1 LAAEKE
7 HKIAKCNLG
16 IYYQNGDGVEKYEIK
31 AFECFKRSAEKE
43 YVEAQFQLGY
53 CYSNG
58 IGTKVNKVK
67 HSSYIK

>member
-1 LAAEKE
+1 MVIIILMELELRSIK
-7 HKIAKCNLG
+7 
-16 IYYQNGDGVEKYEIK
+16 VEKYEIK